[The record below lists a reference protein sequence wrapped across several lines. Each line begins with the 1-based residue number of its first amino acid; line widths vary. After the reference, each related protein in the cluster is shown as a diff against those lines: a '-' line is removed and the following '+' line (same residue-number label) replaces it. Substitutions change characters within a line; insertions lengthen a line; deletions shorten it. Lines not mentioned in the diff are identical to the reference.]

1 MNKYINHNGTII
13 SDTTPVLSSSNRAF
27 RFGDALFETIRL
39 INQKPQL
46 LKSHY
51 ERLIKGMRLLKMNIP
66 EYLTEDFLR
75 SAIIELAKKSNLIGD
90 SRVRFTVYRADG
102 GYYSPDSNDI
112 AFLMEIIP
120 LETNGYALN
129 FKGLTIDI
137 YSEIKK
143 TPSFL
148 SSIKSANSLLYV
160 MAGIYKT
167 EKALDDCII
176 MNDKMNIIESI
187 DSNIF
192 AVKNG
197 VLYTPPVS
205 EGCVE
210 GVMRK
215 KIIEL
220 AQINKIAVYEI
231 PIMQNVLLASDEL
244 FLTNTISGTKWIVAY
259 KQKRYFNNTAKKFNE
274 LLNKLA
280 E

>member
-1 MNKYINHNGTII
+1 MDKYINHNGTIV
-13 SDTTPVLSSSNRAF
+13 SNLNPVLNSSNRAF
-27 RFGDALFETIRL
+27 RFGDAIFETIRL

-51 ERLIKGMRLLKMNIP
+51 NRLLKGMGLLKMNIP
-66 EYLTEDFLR
+66 DYMSEDFLR
-75 SAIIELAKKSNLIGD
+75 NTIIELAKKNNITAD

-102 GYYSPDSNDI
+102 GYYSPETNDI
-112 AFLMEIIP
+112 NFLAEIFE
-120 LETNGYALN
+120 LDTNGYTLN
-129 FKGLTIDI
+129 FKGITIDL
-137 YSEIKK
+137 YGEIKK
-143 TPSFL
+143 TPSFI
-148 SSIKSANSLLYV
+148 SSIKSSNSLLYV
-160 MAGIYKT
+160 MAGIYKN

-176 MNDKMNIIESI
+176 MNNKMNIIESI

-197 VLYTPPVS
+197 VLYTPTIA

-215 KIIEL
+215 RIIEL
-220 AQINKIAVYEI
+220 AQENRIAVYEI

-244 FLTNTISGTKWIVAY
+244 FLTNAINGVKWIVAY
-259 KQKRYFNNTAKKFNE
+259 KQKRYFNNTAKKFID
-274 LLNKLA
+274 LLNKHA